1 MKIYG
6 EDYMQLKSLRY
17 FSIKKYVYSYKVKNY
32 VIDNIEVIYIN
43 EQRIENYNCFWVIDN
58 FKM

>member
-6 EDYMQLKSLRY
+6 EDYMELKLLRY